1 MACMMVNKRDPG
13 RNKLEVKD
21 CHPCGPY
28 HRCVHTLT
36 RAHMHIHT
44 QIHIQREM
52 GAGAG
57 GKEGERENLAK
68 RNRDTYK

>member
-1 MACMMVNKRDPG
+1 MVNKRDPG
-13 RNKLEVKD
+13 RDKLEVKD

-28 HRCVHTLT
+28 HRCAAHT
-36 RAHMHIHT
+36 HMCTHAHIHT
-44 QIHIQREM
+44 DTHTERD

-57 GKEGERENLAK
+57 GREGERENLAK